1 MIQEDDYTALE
12 ILYKKYSYLIYKKIG
27 EISFKFDKDDFF
39 QEGLIVLQRS
49 IEKYKDGPVPF
60 SAFFYKNL
68 HNRFYSLSKASSKRT
83 SYVFDNI
90 VYLYDSSYNVTYFE
104 GIKTKLFEGL
114 TPLEI
119 KLVELRI
126 IRKEPLSSILKEYD
140 LKRNTFYKILNHS
153 IDKIKNNVSK
163 YAVLFLD

>member
-12 ILYKKYSYLIYKKIG
+12 ILYKKYTYLIYKKIG
-27 EISFKFDKDDFF
+27 ENSFRFDNDDIF
-39 QEGLIVLQRS
+39 QEGLIVLQKS

-60 SAFFYKNL
+60 SAFFSKNL
-68 HNRFYSLSKASSKRT
+68 HNKFYSLSKMGSKRPP
-83 SYVFDNI
+83 YIFDNF
-90 VYLYDSSYNVTYFE
+90 VNLYDSSYNVTYYE

-119 KLVELRI
+119 KLVELRVI
-126 IRKEPLSSILKEYD
+126 KKEPLPQILKEYD